1 MSILLKI
8 ELDELPPTLN
18 QMYRTSKT
26 GTRYK
31 RFEVSDWQEETALKM
46 REAWNTEAYAGKV
59 EVHIEFTVK
68 GKKRWDIDNRLKALL
83 DCLEKGGVI
92 DDDSQIYGIVAYKKH
107 GDKDNTEIAVME
119 YGEPYKK

>member
-8 ELDELPPTLN
+8 ELNGLPPTVN

-31 RFEVSDWQEETALKM
+31 RLEVSDWQEETALKM
-46 REAWNTEAYAGKV
+46 REAWGREVYRGAV

-107 GDKDNTEIAVME
+107 GEKDSTEFVMME
-119 YGEPYKK
+119 YGEAYKK